1 MTGVPRVAWRTGT
14 SASAQWSTS
23 RRWSVLLVLLAALLI
38 GARGFAVLQPQPQ
51 VPRPMLRPVVVVGA
65 AGHSDLSATDRAVL
79 SSRQA
84 DAQVGAVSTR
94 AGDRGDCAADGWA
107 TLGAGRGAALAP
119 LCHVTVQG
127 GGVAS
132 WAQLLTA
139 AAADR
144 GDAHLG
150 TLAASVPGCISAVGT
165 GAALAAAR
173 PDGSLA
179 QFLTLEAFL
188 ASGSRSSCPITLVD
202 AGSDSDA
209 VMTQLSVRRDV
220 DIVLVGIGQRPGA
233 EDSGLQVIYRLGAG
247 PAGWLT
253 SSSTRQVGV
262 VTLADVTRTLI
273 ELEHPPS
280 APDAVAVA
288 VDGAPLRVLPGKPS
302 AAEERNRL
310 SGAASRPG
318 ALTTAYFVLGAAV
331 ALLLVVAVAGTVSA
345 RRSAVRIAMAT
356 AAVLPAA
363 MTLTGSVPWYLS
375 SSPGLLL
382 SMLALGLS
390 VVLTGTAVAA
400 ARGFAVPVAAAGAAI
415 AMVTLT
421 IDAALGGPLQV
432 GSMLNPQPLD
442 GGRWYGF
449 GNITFAAYA
458 SVTLVVVGY
467 AASLLQ
473 QAGRH
478 RTGLLVGG
486 VIGAGAVLAD
496 GWPSM
501 GADFGGVLALTPPLV
516 WLLISLSGRRVNWRT
531 VLLGAGAA
539 AAAVTTIAGLDW
551 LRGPGGRS
559 HLGAFIQRVLDG
571 DAGPL
576 LLRKALMAAQTLT
589 TPVGLT
595 LAVLGVLVW
604 VLIFS
609 RLLPSQRQELQP
621 LRPVAVAVLATAVL
635 GTLLNDSGVSVW
647 ATATTAFLLTVLS
660 ERFEN
665 GAAGASPEA
674 AARLPSKTKALE
686 SMGVGVPG
694 PIVSVPERRP
704 RRLNRR
710 H

>member
-1 MTGVPRVAWRTGT
+1 
-14 SASAQWSTS
+14 
-23 RRWSVLLVLLAALLI
+23 
-38 GARGFAVLQPQPQ
+38 
-51 VPRPMLRPVVVVGA
+51 
-65 AGHSDLSATDRAVL
+65 
-79 SSRQA
+79 
-84 DAQVGAVSTR
+84 
-94 AGDRGDCAADGWA
+94 
-107 TLGAGRGAALAP
+107 
-119 LCHVTVQG
+119 
-127 GGVAS
+127 
-132 WAQLLTA
+132 
-139 AAADR
+139 
-144 GDAHLG
+144 
-150 TLAASVPGCISAVGT
+150 
-165 GAALAAAR
+165 
-173 PDGSLA
+173 
-179 QFLTLEAFL
+179 
-188 ASGSRSSCPITLVD
+188 
-202 AGSDSDA
+202 
-209 VMTQLSVRRDV
+209 MTQLSQRRDV

-375 SSPGLLL
+375 SLPGLLL

-390 VVLTGTAVAA
+390 VVLTGTALAA

-421 IDAALGGPLQV
+421 IDAALGGPLQL
-432 GSMLNPQPLD
+432 GSMLNPRPLD

-473 QAGRH
+473 KAGRP

-486 VIGAGAVLAD
+486 LIGSGAVLAD

-516 WLLISLSGRRVNWRT
+516 WLLITLSGRRVNWRT

-551 LRGPGGRS
+551 LRGPGARS

-609 RLLPSQRQELQP
+609 RLLPNQRQELQP
-621 LRPVAVAVLATAVL
+621 LRPVALAVLATAVL

-647 ATATTAFLLTVLS
+647 TTATTAFLLTVLS
-660 ERFEN
+660 ARSEN
-665 GAAGASPEA
+665 GAASPGTGGRGPLA
-674 AARLPSKTKALE
+674 TRDQTLE

-694 PIVSVPERRP
+694 PTVSVPERRP
-704 RRLNRR
+704 LRLKGR